1 MWPPKSYCS
10 RLRSALIGM
19 TGWIKKYQ
27 KDVARNSSANWK
39 LTTCWESKNTR
50 SACRLRQAYNS
61 ILKRKAYIVFY
72 NENNNKNPRKNRND
86 DNIQYYRI
94 FYIFSFR
101 FVRFEI
107 EHGLARPRSEY
118 KFIFHIVYIASPRA
132 RARRRRRH
140 RYQIYLF
147 LFFFRPTEANII
159 FFSSCASSVRRCEQ
173 QM

>member
-1 MWPPKSYCS
+1 
-10 RLRSALIGM
+10 M

-118 KFIFHIVYIASPRA
+118 KFIFHIVYIASSENWCLRERA
-132 RARRRRRH
+132 RDDAAATATKYTYFCFSFGRQKR
-140 RYQIYLF
+140 IS
-147 LFFFRPTEANII
+147 
-159 FFSSCASSVRRCEQ
+159 FFSLLVLLALEDVNSKCK
-173 QM
+173 